1 MKAKLLKKVRKR
13 VKIFYN
19 HRTKLYDLSIKNRM
33 VGWIWIRGYDKET
46 VYSAYRYMIIEVCKT
61 DYKIERKL
69 NEIKHA
75 EK

>member
-19 HRTKLYDLSIKNRM
+19 HRTKLYDLAIKNRM
-33 VGWIWIRGYDKET
+33 VGWIYIRDYDQVA
-46 VYSAYRYMIIEVCKT
+46 VYSAYRRIIIEVCKA

-69 NEIKHA
+69 KEIKHA